1 MIIEQDLIPKGR
13 KNRPGRKN
21 PMLYIT
27 LHDTGNPG
35 AGADA
40 RSHARYLKSDA
51 AVNAQVSWHY
61 TVDDVRAVCH
71 IPDNE
76 DAWHAGDGAG
86 DGNRKSI
93 GVEVCINR
101 DGDLTRAYDNAA
113 ALCARLCRIHGIP
126 LTRIVEHNHW
136 NGKDCPKTM
145 RGNNPYSFAQFLSK
159 VRTELEGETMDT
171 PSAWAKEAWEKAK
184 ELGITDGARPHD
196 AATRE
201 EVIMMLLRAIG
212 EEA

>member
-1 MIIEQDLIPKGR
+1 MTITQDLIPKGR

-27 LHDTGNPG
+27 LHDTGNPSV
-35 AGADA
+35 GADA
-40 RSHARYLKSDA
+40 LSHAKYLKSDA
-51 AVNAQVSWHY
+51 AVSAQVSWHY
-61 TVDDVRAVCH
+61 TVDDTRAVQH

-101 DGDLTRAYDNAA
+101 DGNLTRAYQNAVT
-113 ALCARLCRIHGIP
+113 LCARLCRIHGIP
-126 LTRIVEHNHW
+126 VTRIYQHNHW

-145 RGNNPYSFAQFLSK
+145 RAGSPYSFAEFLSK

-184 ELGITDGARPHD
+184 ALGITDGARPRD
-196 AATRE
+196 TATRE
-201 EVIMMLLRAIG
+201 EVAAMLLRAIG
-212 EEA
+212 EE